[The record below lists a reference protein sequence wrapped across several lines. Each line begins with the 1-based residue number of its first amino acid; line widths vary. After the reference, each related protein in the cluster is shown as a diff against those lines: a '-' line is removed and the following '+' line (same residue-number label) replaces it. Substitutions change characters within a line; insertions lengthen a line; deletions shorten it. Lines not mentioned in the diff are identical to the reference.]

1 MFKNF
6 TNLTHAEASQW
17 LAAIV
22 ELSDDAIISKDLNGI
37 ITSWSQAAERLFGY
51 TADEAIGKPVT
62 LLIPRERHDEES
74 RILDSIKRGQRID
87 HYETVRQR
95 KDGRLLDISLTVSP
109 IKDDTGKIIGASK
122 IALTK
127 LTRSSPII

>member
-17 LAAIV
+17 LAVIV
-22 ELSDDAIISKDLNGI
+22 ESSDDAIISKDLNGI
-37 ITSWSQAAERLFGY
+37 ITSWNQAAERLFGY

-74 RILDSIKRGQRID
+74 RILDSIVKNHGGRIEVESQSGQG
-87 HYETVRQR
+87 HLFQNPLAPGAQHAAVN
-95 KDGRLLDISLTVSP
+95 SL
-109 IKDDTGKIIGASK
+109 
-122 IALTK
+122 LTK

>member
-74 RILDSIKRGQRID
+74 RILDSIVKNHGGRIEVESQSGQG
-87 HYETVRQR
+87 T
-95 KDGRLLDISLTVSP
+95 SF
-109 IKDDTGKIIGASK
+109 KIHLPLEPNTAQ
-122 IALTK
+122 
-127 LTRSSPII
+127 